1 MIILEFKEV
10 EVREE
15 IQCIECIVVG
25 SQLLLQPYERIIED
39 CTQFVQKVKNWIID
53 NFTFGC
59 IEALQNK

>member
-39 CTQFVQKVKNWIID
+39 CTQFVQKVKN
-53 NFTFGC
+53 
-59 IEALQNK
+59 